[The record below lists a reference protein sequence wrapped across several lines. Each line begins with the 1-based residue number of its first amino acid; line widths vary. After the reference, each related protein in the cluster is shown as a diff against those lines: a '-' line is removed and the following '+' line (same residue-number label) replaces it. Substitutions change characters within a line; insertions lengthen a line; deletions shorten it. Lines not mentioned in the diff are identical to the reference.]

1 MTWQQTY
8 ERWNQFEGLE
18 PHLRAELEEL
28 AKDETTLEDAFY
40 KTLEFGTGGMRGEIG
55 PGANR
60 MNLYTIRKASQGF
73 ADFISASGEEA
84 KRHGVVIAHDSRHF
98 SPEFALE
105 AARTL
110 ASNGIKTYLFPSLRA
125 TPELS
130 FAVRHLHAFGGIVIT
145 ASHNPP
151 EYNGFKVYG
160 ADGGQ
165 LPPAEADEL
174 VSYVNAIEDELKI
187 DVEQEATLREQGT
200 LVTVD
205 STVDAA
211 YMDALQSIRIHRDVQ
226 GAEPL
231 KIVYSPLHGTGRR
244 PVMEG
249 LKAYGFDE
257 VTIVEEQAEP
267 DGAFPTVSYPNPEER
282 AAFKLAMEYG
292 DRVGADLLLATDPD
306 ADRVGLT
313 VRDRDGEWFVL
324 TGNQTGALLMDYILS
339 QKAETGTLPTNGFV
353 AKTIVTSELGAAI
366 AKAYD
371 IHLENTLTGFKFI
384 GEKIK
389 QYEESGEYEFLFG
402 YEESYGYLIGDFCR
416 DKDAV
421 QACLLGAEMAAYH
434 KQHGRTLY
442 DALQAV
448 YEKYGFYEESLQSM
462 TLKGKA
468 GLEQIGRMMEAFR
481 ANPPRE
487 VGGYEVV
494 RFEDY
499 KKQVATDLQANQTET
514 IALPSSNVLKFIFED
529 GSWFCLRP
537 SGTEPKIKF
546 YFSVHAGDAAATTAK
561 REAIEADVMKQAKAI
576 D

>member
-8 ERWNQFEGLE
+8 ERWSQFDGLE

-28 AKDETTLEDAFY
+28 AKDESTLEDAFY

-60 MNLYTIRKASQGF
+60 MNMYTIRKASQGF
-73 ADFISASGEEA
+73 ADFISSSGEEA

-130 FAVRHLHAFGGIVIT
+130 FAVRHLDAFGGIVIT

-165 LPPAEADEL
+165 LPPVEADEL
-174 VSYVNAIEDELKI
+174 VSYVNAIEDELTIEIK
-187 DVEQEATLREQGT
+187 DEATLRQTGL

-205 STVDAA
+205 RSVDEA
-211 YMDALQSIRIHRDVQ
+211 YMEALQSIRIHRDVQ
-226 GAEPL
+226 DSSL
-231 KIVYSPLHGTGRR
+231 QIVYSPLHGTGRR

-249 LKAYGFDE
+249 LKAYGFDH

-267 DGAFPTVSYPNPEER
+267 DGAFPTVSYPNPEEK

-292 DRVGADLLLATDPD
+292 DRVSADLLMATDPD

-313 VRDRDGEWFVL
+313 VRGQDGDWFVL
-324 TGNQTGALLMDYILS
+324 TGNQTGALLMEYILS
-339 QKAETGTLPTNGFV
+339 QKSETGTLPSNGFV

-366 AKAYD
+366 AKAYGV
-371 IHLENTLTGFKFI
+371 HLENTLTGFKFI

-421 QACLLGAEMAAYH
+421 QACLLAAEMAAYH

-442 DALQAV
+442 DALQSI

-481 ANPPRE
+481 ANPPKE

-499 KKQVATDLQANQTET
+499 KKQVATDLQTGKSEAIE
-514 IALPSSNVLKFIFED
+514 LPSSNVLKFIFAD

-546 YFSVHAGDAAATTAK
+546 YFSVHADRADKTTAK
-561 REAIEADVMKQAKAI
+561 REAIEADVMQQAKAI